1 MVPSLHNELQNNDLK
16 LGSPIFRE
24 TPNEPLPNPFSRKQ
38 EHHQLLHPVH
48 HEVKSVNHEEKQVN
62 HFKATTLPPSAIS
75 NHNSHH
81 TNTKPFLESTTPST
95 FLGKYFV
102 SISHCPISNQFPKLF
117 SFPLRTAETRLLHT
131 GTETFKV
138 SSLSRPRVFWYIL
151 IL

>member
-1 MVPSLHNELQNNDLK
+1 MDENGICNQKCYHSKLEISNYLNSFLAEEEEDSFPPLHNELQNNDLK

-24 TPNEPLPNPFSRKQ
+24 TPNEPVPNPFSQKQ

-95 FLGKYFV
+95 FLGKY
-102 SISHCPISNQFPKLF
+102 L
-117 SFPLRTAETRLLHT
+117 
-131 GTETFKV
+131 
-138 SSLSRPRVFWYIL
+138 
-151 IL
+151 